1 MSYVVEHACEVLA
14 LWKILCE
21 HQFHLLV
28 QTIPVDEQKVLAQC
42 SFRYVSYTKF
52 DLVVLILT
60 PLLFHCLICSDLVLS
75 RSDTC
80 ALLIVSLINTYL
92 KDNAS
97 VGSISEKLRD
107 VCPNLYRHEDA
118 VSNKATEIL
127 LTSKTCLDSDEQRDK
142 MHTAL
147 QLCKDA
153 APHLPLPQICHQF
166 KAANFYQG
174 VIELCA
180 TCADKIDPNGAAL
193 HYYKSNEPI
202 EDQEG
207 YVAFTAR
214 MHCYREVTLMLD
226 NLFQSMGQQES
237 ADKVQKTSNNNILQ
251 VVGMALQIADQLLH
265 IAVYDWLLSH
275 KLLTELLN
283 ISEPSLGEFLTHSFA
298 RNPEN
303 LQLADILWKFHER
316 NGQHS
321 AATHILDQLASMPST
336 AISLGLRIEYLARA
350 VMCMRC
356 DSVGYSAHNGILLK
370 NLEDKVRA
378 HAIQMLNKCNLIVMC
393 FSWKS
398 HGYKSCCWTLSNR
411 SNLPKVAK
419 PYNT

>member
-1 MSYVVEHACEVLA
+1 M
-14 LWKILCE
+14 IR
-21 HQFHLLV
+21 
-28 QTIPVDEQKVLAQC
+28 T
-42 SFRYVSYTKF
+42 
-52 DLVVLILT
+52 
-60 PLLFHCLICSDLVLS
+60 
-75 RSDTC
+75 DTC
-80 ALLIVSLINTYL
+80 AKLIVSLINTYL

-127 LTSKTCLDSDEQRDK
+127 MTSRTCLDFDEQKDK

-153 APHLPLPQICHQF
+153 APHLPLSQICHQF
-166 KAANFYQG
+166 KTANFHQG

-180 TCADKIDPNGAAL
+180 TCAEKIDPNGAAL
-193 HYYKSNEPI
+193 HYYKSNEPL

-214 MHCYREVTLMLD
+214 MQIYREITLMLE
-226 NLFQSMGQQES
+226 NTHQSMAQQDSSTKDKGQKAS
-237 ADKVQKTSNNNILQ
+237 GNNSFLLLVNMTLQ
-251 VVGMALQIADQLLH
+251 MQDQLLH
-265 IAVYDWLLSH
+265 NAVYDWLLAHNLFS
-275 KLLTELLN
+275 ELLN

-298 RNPEN
+298 KNPDN

-316 NGQHS
+316 NGQHP
-321 AATHILDQLASMPST
+321 AATHILDQLASMPSHS
-336 AISLGLRIEYLARA
+336 ISLGQRIEYLARA

-370 NLEDKVRA
+370 NLEDKVGLTRLSQL
-378 HAIQMLNKCNLIVMC
+378 HVLNLFLNI
-393 FSWKS
+393 F
-398 HGYKSCCWTLSNR
+398 
-411 SNLPKVAK
+411 
-419 PYNT
+419 